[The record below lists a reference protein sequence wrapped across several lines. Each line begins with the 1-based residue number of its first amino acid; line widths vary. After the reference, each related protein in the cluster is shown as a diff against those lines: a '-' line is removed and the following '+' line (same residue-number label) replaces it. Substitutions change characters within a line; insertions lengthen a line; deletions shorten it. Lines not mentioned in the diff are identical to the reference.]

1 MISASLNKKA
11 NPLLWLFKIDSNY
24 DEVTNLEKSYSR
36 SLSKK
41 RASEYIFSRG
51 KVRKV
56 LSQIFNLEP
65 LSVPLDAKPGA
76 PPLLANNYGYVSIS
90 HCKDALLLGW
100 SKSPIG
106 VDIER
111 RDRMFSHEKIVSN
124 LFNDFEK
131 NIITRSVPELKRENS
146 LKIWIS
152 KECIVKLT
160 GISLLNSF
168 NEWELYNDNLIK
180 NSKSNRSYD
189 FYHINILN
197 WIVGITYKKEK
208 NSIDKPIICF

>member
-1 MISASLNKKA
+1 MISSSLNKKA
-11 NPLLWLFKIDSNY
+11 NPLLWLFKIDSIY
-24 DEVTNLEKSYSR
+24 DEVTNLEKSYSL
-36 SLSKK
+36 SLSEK
-41 RASEYIFSRG
+41 RAIEYIFSRG
-51 KVRKV
+51 KLRKV
-56 LSQIFNLEP
+56 LSQILNLEP

-76 PPLLANNYGYVSIS
+76 PPLLSNNYGYVSIS

-111 RDRMFSHEKIVSN
+111 QDRKFSYEKIVLN

-131 NIITRSVPELKRENS
+131 KIISRSDPELRRKNS

-160 GISLLNSF
+160 GISLLSSF
-168 NEWELYNDNLIK
+168 NEWELHNDNLIK

-189 FYHINILN
+189 FYHINILD
-197 WIVGITYKKEK
+197 WIIGITYKKQN
-208 NSIDKPIICF
+208 NSIVKPLICF